1 MNRFVV
7 IALLAGGCNILDE
20 LLGEEPNCSPRKAF
34 YPDDD
39 GDGLG
44 DAGTVYIGCE
54 APPGWVEIP
63 PPIDTDTD
71 TDTDPADTDPIDTDP
86 IDTDPD
92 TDPVDTDPIDTD
104 PVDTDPIDTD
114 PVDTDPDT
122 DTPAPRPPGAP

>member
-7 IALLAGGCNILDE
+7 ITLLAGGCNILDE

-63 PPIDTDTD
+63 PPIDADDTD
-71 TDTDPADTDPIDTDP
+71 AEDTDPGDTDPVDSDPADTDPADTDPVDSDP
-86 IDTDPD
+86 VD
-92 TDPVDTDPIDTD
+92 TDPVDTDP
-104 PVDTDPIDTD
+104 VDTDTD
-114 PVDTDPDT
+114 
-122 DTPAPRPPGAP
+122 APGAP